1 MTEFN
6 LLIIF
11 VQSRTNFF
19 IFIYNMSSINI

>member
-11 VQSRTNFF
+11 VQSRTNLLYLY
-19 IFIYNMSSINI
+19 IIWV